1 MCRVGRSGNRRL
13 DARDRIKLILAAYF
27 MWEARLPSQARS
39 FLATHQSDR
48 FCRNLPLSLIERT
61 EAATTSRIMVELT
74 WTETVIGRWNCIGT
88 GVHHCNR
95 RSGVVL

>member
-1 MCRVGRSGNRRL
+1 MAEGLEIPRCTERQL
-13 DARDRIKLILAAYF
+13 FHLQELAPAVQ
-27 MWEARLPSQARS
+27 LPTQTRS

-61 EAATTSRIMVELT
+61 EAATTSRIMVERT

-88 GVHHCNR
+88 GVYHCNR